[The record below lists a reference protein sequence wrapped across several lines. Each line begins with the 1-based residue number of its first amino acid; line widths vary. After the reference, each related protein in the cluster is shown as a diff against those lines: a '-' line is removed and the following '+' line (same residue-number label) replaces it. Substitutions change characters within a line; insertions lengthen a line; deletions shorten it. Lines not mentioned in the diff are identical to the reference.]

1 MPCRSPVHLPLGNLS
16 LFLTPPELLRFS
28 SRHTLLSEIPEELQ
42 RVHRQDQIAAAQDAP
57 KAFVNSAK
65 SRAIAR
71 ADKKMAARGG
81 NAGPS
86 TAVAPSAASG
96 EAPVL
101 DLWGDIDADTTPF
114 LDLGDNSL
122 SSLGL

>member
-1 MPCRSPVHLPLGNLS
+1 MPGSVAQRQLLNSFSRML
-16 LFLTPPELLRFS
+16 PELLRYS
-28 SRHTLLSEIPEELQ
+28 SAHTLLEQIPDELKNA
-42 RVHRQDQIAAAQDAP
+42 HRQDQPTVRDDSQGEV
-57 KAFVNSAK
+57 FVNTAK
-65 SRAIAR
+65 NRAIAR